1 MLSEQSTTSLLERF
15 GSFYSQFANNQA
27 RLKSDY
33 SHAWFRFVIALSICL
48 YFLYLSFY
56 VPEAGIRSGVILG
69 FIMLYLSAPLAQFV
83 WVRKFPGRFLE
94 RRLAAISIDQFALSS
109 ALVMGE
115 RFVWPVLFL
124 FLWSTF
130 ANGVR
135 YGVSYLVTSGSIG
148 LAGMVGVF
156 MLSPYWQQQ
165 SGLIFPCFM
174 VLLFITLAGCFL
186 VKKQGTKDNYL
197 DHEQALIR
205 IVVASIAFFYFV
217 HLWNGADELRKELLQ
232 IPTLAVTL
240 ALLLS
245 LAIFSSI
252 LLYQKKSVTR
262 RVLGICLDLG
272 TVTFILIYAGEMGA
286 PLILIYLSVPLGN
299 GLRFGVRYL
308 YLSMF
313 FSLLGFCAVQAF
325 NDFWRQHVMVSA
337 SIMILILTLPPYL
350 ALLVKRLNAAIEAA
364 NRANAAKTQF
374 LANMSHELRTPLNG
388 VIGISD
394 LLMDTD
400 LNDDQRDLTRRIQ
413 SSAHL
418 LLGMIESVLDI
429 SKIETGKVTLENRE
443 FDLHDT
449 VREITMVFET
459 QASIKGLSFKK
470 HVSPQVPFMLIG
482 DASHLKQILI
492 NLLGNALKFTER
504 GSIDVRIEAEQIS
517 KDEVTVRF
525 EVQDTGIGIPE
536 GKHLKIFEPFV
547 QADSSVTRKFGGA
560 GLGMAISKQLV
571 ELMGGEIGCISK
583 EGLGSLFWVKIPF
596 ARVDAVSE
604 EIETMGEI
612 KVLALANRG
621 GVDSWIGY
629 LHGWGIDVTF
639 FRSAGDLV
647 TQMSAGPRNRP
658 LVFIIDRPL
667 LQETPGTIVPLL
679 RGNNSAKRAMLIL
692 LIDEKDAVL
701 EREYLGQG
709 YDVVLKKPVDKS
721 LLYNTIHSAL
731 IDMGETEKVVSLS
744 EYYRQRSRKR
754 LHILVAE
761 DNKTN
766 QMVVQRILDRAGHEV
781 KLVDDGEQALDALE
795 KYKYDM
801 AIIDV
806 NMPGVSGLDVVKMW
820 RFRDTRGHMPIIML
834 TADATRET
842 QTACKEA
849 GANMYITK
857 PLNARKLL
865 ESIAQM
871 APEQQKAAIERASAR
886 RNKDHQ
892 LKSSELV
899 DFEVFE
905 NLLRIGAG
913 MDFMHDLLGTFSR
926 EGSRCIDAA
935 GSALVEK
942 DYPAFM
948 SAIHSLKGAAA
959 DLGVVYLKKVCERAE
974 SLRPYEVNEQQQKI
988 MRDIEGA
995 FRDSRVSLQT
1005 YIEQL
1010 PNRDKDKQL

>member
-1 MLSEQSTTSLLERF
+1 MYSEKTTTSLPEYLRH
-15 GSFYSQFANNQA
+15 FYNQFADNQA
-27 RLKSDY
+27 LLRSDY
-33 SHAWFRFVIALSICL
+33 SHAWFRLIVALSICS
-48 YFLYLSFY
+48 YFLFLSFY
-56 VPEAGIRSGVILG
+56 IPEAELKPGLIFG
-69 FIMLYLSAPLAQFV
+69 FILLYLSAPVARYF
-83 WVRKFPGRFLE
+83 WARKFPGRFLE
-94 RRLAAISIDQFALSS
+94 RRLAAISIDLCALST
-109 ALVMGE
+109 ALILGE
-115 RFVWPVLFL
+115 KFVWPLLFL
-124 FLWSTF
+124 FLWATL
-130 ANGVR
+130 ANGIR
-135 YGVSYLVTSGSIG
+135 YGANYLVTSGSIG
-148 LAGMVGVF
+148 LAGMAGVF
-156 MLSPYWQQQ
+156 MADPYWHGWF
-165 SGLIFPCFM
+165 GLIFPCFM

-186 VKKQGTKDNYL
+186 VKKQGSKENYL

-205 IVVASIAFFYFV
+205 ITVAAIAFFYFV
-217 HLWNGADELRKELLQ
+217 HLWHAADPVQKDLLR
-232 IPTLAVTL
+232 IPTVAVTL

-245 LAIFSSI
+245 LTIFSSI

-313 FSLLGFCAVQAF
+313 FSLLGFSAVQAF
-325 NDFWRQHVMVSA
+325 NDFWGYHVMISA
-337 SIMILILTLPPYL
+337 SIMILIMTLPPYL

-400 LNDDQRDLTRRIQ
+400 INDDQRDLTRRIQ

-429 SKIETGKVTLENRE
+429 SKIETGKVTLENKE

-449 VREITMVFET
+449 IREITMVFET
-459 QASIKGLSFKK
+459 QAAIKGLSFKK
-470 HVSPQVPFMLIG
+470 HVSPQVPFMLMG
-482 DASHLKQILI
+482 DAAHLKQILI

-504 GSIDVRIEAEQIS
+504 GSIDVRVEAEQLS
-517 KDEVTVRF
+517 KDAVTVRF

-536 GKHLKIFEPFV
+536 SKHLKIFEPFV
-547 QADSSVTRKFGGA
+547 QADSSITRRFGGA

-571 ELMGGEIGCISK
+571 GLMGGEIGCISK

-596 ARVDAVSE
+596 ARMDAGHE
-604 EIETMGEI
+604 EIKTIGDI
-612 KVLALANRG
+612 RVLALANGG
-621 GVDSWIGY
+621 GVDSWTGY
-629 LHGWGIDVTF
+629 LRGWGIDVTF
-639 FRSAGDLV
+639 FRTHEDLL
-647 TQMSAGPRNRP
+647 TQVSLVSNNRP
-658 LVFIIDRPL
+658 IVFIIDKPL
-667 LQETPGTIVPLL
+667 LVETPDKVAPSL
-679 RGNNSAKRAMLIL
+679 RKNNAAKRAMLIL
-692 LIDEKDAVL
+692 LIDEKDAAM
-701 EREYLGQG
+701 EREYLAQG
-709 YDVVLKKPVDKS
+709 YDVVLQKPVDKS

-744 EYYRQRSRKR
+744 EYYRQRSKRK

-766 QMVVQRILDRAGHEV
+766 QMVVQRILDKAGHEV

-795 KYKYDM
+795 KHNYDM

-806 NMPGVSGLDVVKMW
+806 NMPGVSGLDVVKMC

-842 QTACKEA
+842 QAACKEA

-871 APEQQKAAIERASAR
+871 APAQQKASVEHASSK
-886 RNKDHQ
+886 RNKDYQ
-892 LKSSELV
+892 LKSSELI

-905 NLLRIGAG
+905 NLIRIGAG
-913 MDFMHDLLGTFSR
+913 LDFMRDLLETFSR
-926 EGSRCIDAA
+926 EGNKSISAA
-935 GSALVEK
+935 ATALVRK

-948 SAIHSLKGAAA
+948 GAVHSLKGGAA
-959 DLGVVYLKKVCERAE
+959 DLGAVYLRKICETAE
-974 SLRPYEVNEQQQKI
+974 LLRPYEINEQQKKI
-988 MRDIEGA
+988 MRDLESA
-995 FRDSRVSLQT
+995 FSDTHASLQT

-1010 PNRDKDKQL
+1010 ANRDKKV